1 MVIKRPP
8 AFLSAAGISA
18 GYGKVPVVTDVSIDV
33 GLAEIVLV
41 MGPNGAG
48 KSTLVK
54 AVNGELPLMGGTL
67 TFDGVDIGR
76 MPEERRVTAGIGY
89 VPQVRDVFPPLTVM
103 ENLAMGG
110 YRLRNAELRRRQ
122 AEVFELFPQL
132 GGLRRRL
139 GRSLSGGERKML
151 AIGRALMA
159 QPKLLVLDEPT
170 ANLAPLVADNV
181 LHGVVSRIADSG
193 RAVLLVEQ
201 RVSLALDVAS
211 WGYVLTDGRV
221 RLAAS
226 CADLRAMDDLGSL
239 FLGRGSTDLVSGLP
253 IDKAQ
258 R

>member
-1 MVIKRPP
+1 MVSERPP
-8 AFLSAAGISA
+8 AFLSATGISA
-18 GYGKVPVVTDVSIDV
+18 GYGKVPVVSDVSIDV
-33 GLAEIVLV
+33 GASEVVLV

-54 AVNGELPLMGGTL
+54 AINGELPLMSGTL
-67 TFDGVDIGR
+67 TFGGADIGR
-76 MPEERRVTAGIGY
+76 IPEELRVAAGIGY
-89 VPQVRDVFPPLTVM
+89 VPQSRDVFPTLTVT
-103 ENLAMGG
+103 ENLEMGG
-110 YRLRNAELRRRQ
+110 YRLHGADVRRRQ

-151 AIGRALMA
+151 GIGRALMA
-159 QPKLLVLDEPT
+159 EPRLLVLDEPT
-170 ANLAPLVADNV
+170 ANLAPLIAHDV

-201 RVSLALDVAS
+201 RVSLALEVAS
-211 WGYVLTDGRV
+211 WGYILTDGRV

-226 CADLRAMDDLGSL
+226 CAELRAMEDLGSL
-239 FLGRGSTDLVSGLP
+239 FLGRGNTGLTSGSP
-253 IDKAQ
+253 TDKAQ

>member
-1 MVIKRPP
+1 MVTKRPA
-8 AFLSAAGISA
+8 AFLSAVGISA
-18 GYGKVPVVTDVSIDV
+18 GYGKVPVVADVSIDV
-33 GLAEIVLV
+33 GPAEIVLV
-41 MGPNGAG
+41 IGPNGAG

-67 TFDGVDIGR
+67 TLDGIDVGR
-76 MPEERRVTAGIGY
+76 MPEEQRVAAGIGY

-103 ENLAMGG
+103 ENLEIGG
-110 YRLRNAELRRRQ
+110 YRLRGAEVRRRQ

-170 ANLAPLVADNV
+170 ANLAPLVANHV
-181 LHGVVSRIADSG
+181 LHGIVSRIADSG

-201 RVSLALDVAS
+201 RVSLGLEVAS

-226 CADLRAMDDLGSL
+226 SAELRSIDNLGSL
-239 FLGRGSTDLVSGLP
+239 FLGRGSTDLASGP
-253 IDKAQ
+253 SIGKAT